1 MGDPNTG
8 YGLIFRLTLTLLGVF
23 ILPVLL
29 GIWLDSQLHTSP
41 FLTLFLIFIGTTMG
55 TVAVS
60 RRVAATY
67 REVAGDKS

>member
-1 MGDPNTG
+1 MRDPNTG
-8 YGLIFRLTLTLLGVF
+8 YGLIFRLTLTLLGVL

-41 FLTLFLIFIGTTMG
+41 FITLFLIFFGTTMG
-55 TVAVS
+55 TVAVF

-67 REVAGDKS
+67 RQVAGDKS